1 MQRYF
6 FDLSA
11 GAWQCRDDIGLI
23 LCSQDEI
30 RSEATRTAIEFAA
43 AGLAGADLSDLKVR
57 VRDRAG
63 QPVMTVGLALTVRG
77 PEEPVRLDDPVRRGL
92 APRPAR
98 PRMVRAA

>member
-30 RSEATRTAIEFAA
+30 RGEATRTAIEFAGA
-43 AGLAGADLSDLKVR
+43 GLGGAGLAGADLSDLKVR
-57 VRDRAG
+57 VRDRTG
-63 QPVMTVGLALTVRG
+63 DPVMTVSLALTVRG
-77 PEEPVRLDDPVRRGL
+77 PEEPVRLASRT
-92 APRPAR
+92 AR

>member
-11 GAWQCRDDIGLI
+11 GGWQCQDDIGLI

-30 RSEATRTAIEFAA
+30 RGEATRTAIAFAG
-43 AGLAGADLSDLKVR
+43 AGLPGADLSDLKVR

-63 QPVMTVGLALTVRG
+63 EPVMTVSLALTVRG
-77 PEEPVRLDDPVRRGL
+77 PEEPVRLGL

>member
-30 RSEATRTAIEFAA
+30 RGEATRTAIEFAA
-43 AGLAGADLSDLKVR
+43 AGLPGADLSDLKVR

-63 QPVMTVGLALTVRG
+63 EAVMTVSLALTVRG
-77 PEEPVRLDDPVRRGL
+77 PEEPVRL
-92 APRPAR
+92 ASRPAR